1 MSCQNV
7 NLFLRRA
14 YVKTIFMA
22 CTIIAQIFL
31 NSLPYMIYLLI
42 EFLDELVFGVG
53 EIALPFIR
61 TDLDL
66 TYTQIGLL
74 LSLPGIIAAFIEPFI
89 GILGDV
95 WKRRVLII
103 TGGVLFTAS
112 LFLTSIS
119 FSFILLLFSFILF
132 FPSSGAFVSLSQA
145 NLMDSDT
152 ARHEQNMARWTFAG
166 SLGVLGGPLLL
177 GLFVYFGLGWRGTYA
192 ALASFS
198 TFCLLAALRFLPP
211 DSLSSPT
218 FPSLHIVFDGFRAA
232 LSALKRVEVW
242 RWLLLLEFADLM
254 GDVLFSYLALYF
266 VDVARTTSSQ
276 AGIAVTIWLAM
287 GLISDFLFIP
297 FIDRQKDSLKFMRVT
312 AFMECFAFS
321 VFLLTSGFIPKLIVV
336 IIVNLFNT
344 GWYPILQGRLY
355 SSLPGQSASIMAIGS
370 VTAPLAKFFPFLIG
384 FLADQFGLQTAMWI
398 LLLGPIALLIG
409 LPRKKTLSF

>member
-1 MSCQNV
+1 
-7 NLFLRRA
+7 
-14 YVKTIFMA
+14 
-22 CTIIAQIFL
+22 
-31 NSLPYMIYLLI
+31 MIYLLI

-53 EIALPFIR
+53 ETAWPLFR
-61 TDLDL
+61 DDLHL

-95 WKRRVLII
+95 WRRRVLIVM
-103 TGGVLFTAS
+103 GGVLFTAS
-112 LFLTSIS
+112 LLITSLS
-119 FSFILLLFSFILF
+119 FSFLFLLLSFILF

-152 ARHEQNMARWTFAG
+152 TRHEQNMARWTFAG
-166 SLGVLGGPLLL
+166 SLGVLSGPLLL
-177 GLFVYFGLGWRGTYA
+177 GLFVYFGLGWRGAYA

-198 TFCLLAALRFLPP
+198 TPCLLAALRYLPP
-211 DSLSSPT
+211 DSVFSPS
-218 FPSLHIVFDGFRAA
+218 FPSLRVVFDGFRAA
-232 LSALKRVEVW
+232 FTSLKRADVW

-254 GDVLFSYLALYF
+254 MDVLFSYLALYF
-266 VDVARTTSSQ
+266 VDVARATEVQ
-276 AGIAVTIWLAM
+276 AGIAVTVWLAM
-287 GLISDFLFIP
+287 GLITDFLFIP
-297 FIDRQKDSLKFMRVT
+297 FIDRQRDSIKFLRRT
-312 AFMECFAFS
+312 AFMECFAFA
-321 VFLLTSGFIPKLIVV
+321 VFLLTPGFIPKLIVV
-336 IIVNLFNT
+336 IAVNLFNT

-384 FLADQFGLQTAMWI
+384 LLADQFGLQTAMWV

-409 LPRKKTLSF
+409 LPWRNINLVPGT

>member
-1 MSCQNV
+1 
-7 NLFLRRA
+7 
-14 YVKTIFMA
+14 
-22 CTIIAQIFL
+22 
-31 NSLPYMIYLLI
+31 MIYLLI
-42 EFLDELVFGVG
+42 EFIDELVFGVG
-53 EIALPFIR
+53 ETAWPLFR
-61 TDLDL
+61 NDLHL

-95 WKRRVLII
+95 WKRRALII
-103 TGGVLFTAS
+103 VGGILFSLS
-112 LFLTSIS
+112 LFMTSASYS
-119 FSFILLLFSFILF
+119 FLFLLASFILF

-166 SLGVLGGPLLL
+166 SLGVLSGPLLL

-198 TFCLLAALRFLPP
+198 ILCLLAALRYLPP
-211 DSLSSPT
+211 DPISTSS
-218 FPSLHIVFDGFRAA
+218 FPSLRVVFDGFRAA
-232 LSALKRVEVW
+232 FASLKRVEVW

-254 GDVLFSYLALYF
+254 MDVLFSYLALYF
-266 VDVARTTSSQ
+266 VDVARATEAQ
-276 AGIAVTIWLAM
+276 AGIAVTVWLAM
-287 GLISDFLFIP
+287 GLITDFLFIP
-297 FIDRQKDSLKFMRVT
+297 FIDRQKDSIQFLRIT
-312 AFMECFAFS
+312 AFMELFAFAI
-321 VFLLTSGFIPKLIVV
+321 FLLMPGFIPKLIVV
-336 IIVNLFNT
+336 IAVNLFNT

-355 SSLPGQSASIMAIGS
+355 SSLPGQSASLMAIGS

-398 LLLGPIALLIG
+398 LLLGPLALLIG
-409 LPRKKTLSF
+409 LPWRGNNLVPES